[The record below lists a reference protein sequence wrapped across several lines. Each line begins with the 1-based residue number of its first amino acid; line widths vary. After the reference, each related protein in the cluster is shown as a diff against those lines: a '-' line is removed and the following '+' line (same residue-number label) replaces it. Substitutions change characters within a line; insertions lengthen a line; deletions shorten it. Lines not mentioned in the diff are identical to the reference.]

1 MKTFVAKP
9 HEIERKWYLVD
20 ASGQTLGRM
29 ASMIAHYLRGKHKPE
44 YTPNVDMADHII
56 VINAEKVAYT
66 GKKADQKIYYNHSGY
81 PGGLKEQTL
90 AQVLDKHPV
99 RVIEL
104 AVKGMLARNPLGRAM
119 FRKLRV
125 YAGNEHPHQAQQL
138 QMLPLLLQKSEE

>member
-29 ASMIAHYLRGKHKPE
+29 ATVIAHYLRGKHRPD

-66 GKKADQKIYYNHSGY
+66 GNKGAQKKYYRHSGY

-90 AQVLDKHPV
+90 SQLLGGKYPE
-99 RVIEL
+99 RVIEY
-104 AVKGMLARNPLGRAM
+104 AVKGMLTRNPLGRSILS
-119 FRKLRV
+119 KLRV
-125 YAGNEHPHQAQQL
+125 YAGSEHPHQAQQL
-138 QMLPLLLQKSEE
+138 QMLPLLQKSEA